1 MVFARIA
8 SGLAGLTLASVFITN
23 VAVAQQPRLLVAQK
37 GDASLGIVDPAAGK
51 IVAAVPE
58 GGVTGHE
65 VTASPDGK
73 LAFVPVYG
81 NSGVGKPGTDGH
93 NMVVIDIAS
102 GKVVGNVEW
111 GHPVRPHMPIFGKDG
126 MLYVTTELDKTI
138 SIIDPKT
145 LQIVGAIPTGQ
156 AESHMLALSH
166 DGRHGYTANV
176 GPGTVSVLD
185 IKERKTVA
193 VIPISANTQ
202 RISISTDDKW
212 VFTADQTQPRLAVVD
227 LATNK
232 VGLWVP
238 LDGIAYG
245 TAPTLDGK
253 FLLVT
258 IPKNGAVAVVD
269 TNLMKVVRTVKTP
282 PDPQEV
288 MMRPGGKTAYVSCVG
303 SHTIAEVDL
312 ATWKVTRT
320 IDDGNNSDGIA
331 WAGR

>member
-1 MVFARIA
+1 MPKLTIA
-8 SGLAGLTLASVFITN
+8 AATTLICLAVPGAF
-23 VAVAQQPRLLVAQK
+23 AQQPRLLVAQK
-37 GDASLGIVDPAAGK
+37 GDASLAIVDPAAGK
-51 IVAAVPE
+51 IVAVVPE

-65 VTASPDGK
+65 VTASPDGR
-73 LAFVPVYG
+73 LAYVPVYG

-126 MLYVTTELDKTI
+126 LLYVTTELDKTI

-145 LQIVGAIPTGQ
+145 LTIVGTIPTGQ
-156 AESHMLALSH
+156 PESHMLALSH
-166 DGRHGYTANV
+166 DGQHGFTANV

-185 IKERKTVA
+185 IPGRKTVA
-193 VIPISANTQ
+193 VIPISKETQ
-202 RISISTDDKW
+202 RIAISPDDKW
-212 VFTADQTQPRLAVVD
+212 VFTADQTQPRLAVID
-227 LATNK
+227 TATNK

-238 LDGIAYG
+238 LEGIAYG

-269 TNLMKVVRTVKTP
+269 LNTMKVVRSVATP

-288 MMRPGGKTAYVSCVG
+288 TMRPGGKSAYVSCVG
-303 SHTIAEVDL
+303 SHTVAEVDL
-312 ATWKVTRT
+312 ATWKVTRK
-320 IDDGNNSDGIA
+320 IDDGTNSDGIA

>member
-1 MVFARIA
+1 MTKPVLAAVF
-8 SGLAGLTLASVFITN
+8 SLAFLSVSAT
-23 VAVAQQPRLLVAQK
+23 VAQQPHLLVAQK
-37 GDASLGIVDPAAGK
+37 GEASLGIVDPATGK
-51 IVAAVPE
+51 VVAAVPE

-65 VTASPDGK
+65 VTASPDGRF
-73 LAFVPVYG
+73 AYVPVYG

-102 GKVVGNVEW
+102 AKVVGNVEW

-145 LQIVGAIPTGQ
+145 LTIVGTIPTGQ
-156 AESHMLALSH
+156 PESHMLALSH
-166 DGRHGYTANV
+166 DGQHGFTANV

-185 IKERKTVA
+185 IPGRKMVA
-193 VIPISANTQ
+193 VIPISKETQ
-202 RISISTDDKW
+202 RISISLDDKW
-212 VFTADQTQPRLAVVD
+212 VFTADQTQPRLAVID
-227 LATNK
+227 TATNK

-238 LDGIAYG
+238 LDGLAYG

-269 TNLMKVVRTVKTP
+269 TNTMKVVRTVKTP

-288 MMRPGGKTAYVSCVG
+288 LMRPGGKTAYVSCVG

>member
-1 MVFARIA
+1 MTKPVLAAVVSIVCFSVSGVF
-8 SGLAGLTLASVFITN
+8 
-23 VAVAQQPRLLVAQK
+23 AQQPRLLVAQK
-37 GDASLGIVDPAAGK
+37 GEASLGIVDPEAGK
-51 IVAAVPE
+51 VVAAVPE

-65 VTASPDGK
+65 VTASPDGRF
-73 LAFVPVYG
+73 AYVPVYG

-93 NMVVIDIAS
+93 NMVVIDVAS
-102 GKVVGNVEW
+102 AKVVGNVEW

-126 MLYVTTELDKTI
+126 LLYVTTELDKTI

-145 LQIVGAIPTGQ
+145 LAIVGTIPTGQ
-156 AESHMLALSH
+156 PESHMLALSH
-166 DGRHGYTANV
+166 DGQHGFTANV

-185 IKERKTVA
+185 IPGRKMVA
-193 VIPISANTQ
+193 VIPISKETQ
-202 RISISTDDKW
+202 RISISPDDRW
-212 VFTADQTQPRLAVVD
+212 VFTADQTQPRLAVID
-227 LATNK
+227 TATNK

-238 LDGIAYG
+238 LDGLAYG

-269 TNLMKVVRTVKTP
+269 MNTMKVVRTVTTP

-288 MMRPGGKTAYVSCVG
+288 LMRPGGKTAYVSCVG